1 MRRSAAY
8 LVVSVLLLVF
18 ATGCGDKGSSQL
30 MAEGP
35 RYEPLEGAAPRAPV
49 AGTVARGHLDDNEL
63 LHTGIIEGREADVM
77 PFPLTRDVLDRGR
90 ERFDIFCSPCHGR
103 DGYGRGVIVQRGF
116 TPPPSLHTG
125 ELRRH
130 PLGHFVRVMTLGY
143 GAMPQYA
150 KQVSARDRW
159 AIAAYIRALQL
170 SQHAV
175 LAELP
180 ASSRARFGGAEE
192 SR

>member
-1 MRRSAAY
+1 MRRSATR
-8 LVVSVLLLVF
+8 LVVSALLAVF
-18 ATGCGDKGSSQL
+18 AAGCGDKGSSQL

-35 RYEPLEGAAPRAPV
+35 RYEPLEAVPRAPV
-49 AGTVARGHLDDNEL
+49 PGTVARGHLDDNEL
-63 LHTGIIEGREADVM
+63 LHTGMLQGREADVM
-77 PFPLTRDVLDRGR
+77 PFPATRDVLDRGR

-103 DGYGRGVIVQRGF
+103 DGYGEGVIVQRGF
-116 TPPPSLHTG
+116 TPPPSFHTDQ
-125 ELRRH
+125 LRRH

-150 KQVSARDRW
+150 KQLSARDRW

-175 LAELP
+175 LAGLP

-192 SR
+192 RR